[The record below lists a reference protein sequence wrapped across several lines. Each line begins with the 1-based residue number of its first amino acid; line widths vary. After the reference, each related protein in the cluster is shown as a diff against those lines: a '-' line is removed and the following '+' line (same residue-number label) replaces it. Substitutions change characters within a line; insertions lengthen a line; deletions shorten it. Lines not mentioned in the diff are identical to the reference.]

1 MNDSKRIIMVSNLF
15 NENNGSYATY
25 GENIVH
31 ETINFFRSDDGN
43 IYIYIPPR
51 GTIGNEYINQV
62 GNMSLLIT
70 CGYGEKTLKVLYY
83 IEKMEYVQEN
93 GEKVKYGNKTLEEI
107 FGTNVVKDGSIDLYE
122 NHVTFKTKS
131 LKKPKDV
138 NCPILLT
145 NFDSNDED
153 RGRYSF
159 KKKLRNQSM
168 RCYFCES
175 KENNN
180 NNEDY
185 NTIKRL
191 INNTEWEEFSLPK
204 ADGFEAQEKK
214 DNFFNIIHKEDD
226 ELAFSNMFAY
236 FFTEYPELFAEF
248 LAKKDIELKTKF
260 TIDREKNRIDLFVSD
275 GYTRIIIENKIKSG
289 INGIKNDYTSQL
301 NKYIDSI
308 INDDD
313 IENESKQ
320 DIAKS
325 IKCLIFRPEYVNLE
339 RYSKYLE
346 CESSDDNVKTKFK
359 YTQISYK
366 EIYNFYNEKQ
376 KELKLDDN
384 DAIYFKLF
392 LEAMEKHTRPTDTD
406 IEDRMKARFINRI
419 KELQN
424 QTE

>member
-122 NHVTFKTKS
+122 NHVTFKAES
-131 LKKPKDV
+131 LKKPK
-138 NCPILLT
+138 NIILLT
-145 NFDSNDED
+145 NLDSNNDIDGIYTFE
-153 RGRYSF
+153 
-159 KKKLRNQSM
+159 KKLRNQSM
-168 RCYFCES
+168 RCYFNHEDDS
-175 KENNN
+175 
-180 NNEDY
+180 EDY
-185 NTIKRL
+185 NSIENL
-191 INNTEWEEFSLPK
+191 INNNVWEECSLPK
-204 ADGFEAQEKK
+204 ANEFEAQDKK
-214 DNFFNIIHKEDD
+214 DNFFSIIGKEDD
-226 ELAFSNMFAY
+226 ELAFSNMFAH
-236 FFTEYPELFAEF
+236 FFTKYPGLFIEF
-248 LAKKDIELKTKF
+248 LKKKNIELKSTF
-260 TIDREKNRIDLFVSD
+260 TIEREKNRIDLYVSD
-275 GYTRIIIENKIKSG
+275 GNTRIIIENKIKSG
-289 INGIKNDYTSQL
+289 INGIKNDNTSQL

-313 IENESKQ
+313 IGNESKQ
-320 DIAKS
+320 DIANS
-325 IKCLIFRPEYVNLE
+325 IKCLIFKPEYVSLE
-339 RYSKYLE
+339 RYANYLKCEYSK
-346 CESSDDNVKTKFK
+346 DNVEKEFV
-359 YTQISYK
+359 YSEISYK

-376 KELKLDDN
+376 TELKLDDN

-392 LEAMEKHTRPTDTD
+392 LDAMEKHTRPTDTD
-406 IEDRMKARFINRI
+406 IEDRMKARFIKRI